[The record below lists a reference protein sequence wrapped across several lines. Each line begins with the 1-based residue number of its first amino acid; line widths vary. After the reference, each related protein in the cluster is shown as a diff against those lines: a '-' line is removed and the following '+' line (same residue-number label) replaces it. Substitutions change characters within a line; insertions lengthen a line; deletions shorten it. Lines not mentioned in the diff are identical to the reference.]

1 MKRATFTTTI
11 GACLVIG
18 GLLFVSPLPLMAQDV
33 PQEQQGQTGHM
44 GRHGVGKHKKD
55 PAKMAE
61 WRQHRE
67 QMEKMHTEMR
77 QELEKQMMALRE
89 HTKTTDGVT
98 EEKQMLT
105 EMKKHQQMTDT
116 LLGTMI
122 EQREKMHAQMQ
133 QHHGRRHSGMDK
145 GQPEDSG
152 SAPAAEHEQHHDQ

>member
-1 MKRATFTTTI
+1 
-11 GACLVIG
+11 
-18 GLLFVSPLPLMAQDV
+18 MAQDV

-44 GRHGVGKHKKD
+44 GRHGVGEHKKD

-89 HTKTTDGVT
+89 HTKTMDGVT

-152 SAPAAEHEQHHDQ
+152 STPAAEHEQHHNQ

>member
-1 MKRATFTTTI
+1 
-11 GACLVIG
+11 
-18 GLLFVSPLPLMAQDV
+18 MAQDV

-44 GRHGVGKHKKD
+44 GGHGMGKHKKD

-61 WRQHRE
+61 RRQHRE
-67 QMEKMHTEMR
+67 RMEKMHTEMR

-89 HTKTTDGVT
+89 HTKAMEGVT

-133 QHHGRRHSGMDK
+133 QHHGRRHGGMDK
-145 GQPEDSG
+145 GQPSEGSG
-152 SAPAAEHEQHHDQ
+152 TAPAAEQEHHHGN